1 MALLL
6 TVWTS
11 HILLLLLVSANP
23 DSFSMKCSKFHNK
36 CLLYVNVGV
45 HMLFILFQALLFP
58 TQPYCLL
65 SLCLSQGQEINQ
77 DLIYDVVMVLLLI
90 RSKYCS

>member
-11 HILLLLLVSANP
+11 HILLLLLVSTNS
-23 DSFSMKCSKFHNK
+23 DSFSIKCSKFHIE
-36 CLLYVNVGV
+36 CLLDVNVGV
-45 HMLFILFQALLFP
+45 HIVFILSQALLLP

-77 DLIYDVVMVLLLI
+77 DLIYGVVMVLLLI
-90 RSKYCS
+90 RSQSCS